1 MLSNEAKS
9 LIHLNI
15 IPDIGSQRICALINA
30 FGSAE
35 QVLAV
40 PKRDLETVD
49 LTYDV
54 RQKFIN
60 GRSTVSIEKELE
72 LIDLN

>member
-15 IPDIGSQRICALINA
+15 IPGIGSQPVRTLINA

-35 QVLAV
+35 QVLGAQ
-40 PKRDLETVD
+40 KSDLKALGLARDVCL
-49 LTYDV
+49 
-54 RQKFIN
+54 QFIS
-60 GRSTVSIEKELE
+60 G
-72 LIDLN
+72 

>member
-15 IPDIGSQRICALINA
+15 IPGIGPQTVRTLINA

-35 QVLAV
+35 QVLVAQK
-40 PKRDLETVD
+40 PDLKALGLASD
-49 LTYDV
+49 MS
-54 RQKFIN
+54 KIH
-60 GRSTVSIEKELE
+60 
-72 LIDLN
+72 